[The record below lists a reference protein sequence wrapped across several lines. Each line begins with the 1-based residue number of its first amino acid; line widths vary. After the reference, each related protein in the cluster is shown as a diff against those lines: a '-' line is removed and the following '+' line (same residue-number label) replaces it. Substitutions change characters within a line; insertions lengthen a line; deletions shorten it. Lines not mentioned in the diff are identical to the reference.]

1 MITQEMSSTVAATTS
16 EKLKILC
23 IHGYRQ
29 NAQIFRERTGALRK
43 IIKKYTELEFISAP
57 NKVQPGEGE
66 EDLDQRGWW
75 FSTKDSTFKA
85 SQTCD
90 VNPGLEES
98 LTVVAKAFKE
108 LGPFDGILAFSQGA
122 AFAAML
128 CALQTQE
135 DTRFPFKFVI
145 LVAGFRSLS
154 SCHASY
160 YADPISCPSLHVFGD
175 TDGVIPK
182 ESSESLLELFTNSQV
197 LNHPGGHFVPASSP
211 QKKMYLEFLEYWY
224 TKKQQENSNLK

>member
-1 MITQEMSSTVAATTS
+1 MSSTAAATS
-16 EKLKILC
+16 DKLKILC

-29 NAQIFRERTGALRK
+29 NAKIFRERTGALRK

-57 NKVQPGEGE
+57 NKVQPSEGE

-75 FSTKDSTFKA
+75 FSTNESTFKA
-85 SQTCD
+85 SQTSD

-98 LTVVAKAFKE
+98 LTVVAQTIKE

-122 AFAAML
+122 AFAAIL
-128 CALQTQE
+128 CALQSRG
-135 DTRFPFKFVI
+135 DTRFPVNFVI

-160 YADPISCPSLHVFGD
+160 YVNPISIPTLHVFGD

-211 QKKMYLEFLEYWY
+211 QKKIYLEFLEYWF
-224 TKKQQENSNLK
+224 TKKQQESTNLKTQRP